1 MRQRKKAISKF
12 WERIMLTWGAIRK
25 RLEKDYLCSALRGRI
40 QYFATSYSKSPDH
53 EGRAAI
59 LMDGVE
65 VLKSNY
71 YDYAKN
77 YWTRYYEIRSD
88 ILEDENPKI
97 PFQLAYEGAL
107 NDGCFDNWFFYE
119 AFRIFDNQSMEKS
132 MVCNNPLVRVF
143 ALLDRRLGKR
153 RLLALAETMEQEL
166 EWVRT
171 FYMIRL
177 KAEGLM
183 PIEKLLTV

>member
-1 MRQRKKAISKF
+1 
-12 WERIMLTWGAIRK
+12 
-25 RLEKDYLCSALRGRI
+25 
-40 QYFATSYSKSPDH
+40 
-53 EGRAAI
+53 
-59 LMDGVE
+59 
-65 VLKSNY
+65 
-71 YDYAKN
+71 
-77 YWTRYYEIRSD
+77 
-88 ILEDENPKI
+88 
-97 PFQLAYEGAL
+97 
-107 NDGCFDNWFFYE
+107 
-119 AFRIFDNQSMEKS
+119 
-132 MVCNNPLVRVF
+132 MVCHNPLVRVF